1 MFSRPVKLLAL
12 WNAVLSAL
20 LLGSLAVNAVF
31 VQASNEPPAEVF
43 TSTTETV
50 GGDGSS
56 TTTPV
61 VITGTSPQVLTSVT
75 AKVDVKHNHVCVV
88 TGTADVT
95 AALSGTQGSVVILGL
110 SMDSNSTT
118 DIASDRRVQV
128 EPSGVRIATA
138 ATTLSYFALQG
149 KHTFYLSARLPNT
162 SFNDQPTVNS
172 ASITVVCL
180 QKRV

>member
-31 VQASNEPPAEVF
+31 VQASNDPPAEVF
-43 TSTTETV
+43 TSITETV

-56 TTTPV
+56 TTNPV
-61 VITGTSPQVLTSVT
+61 VITGTSPQVLTSVV
-75 AKVDVKHNHVCVV
+75 AKVDIKHNHVCVV
-88 TGTADVT
+88 TGTADVS
-95 AALSGTQGSVVILGL
+95 AALVGSQGSNVIFGL
-110 SMDSNSTT
+110 SMDTNTAT
-118 DIASDRRVQV
+118 DAASDRRVAV
-128 EPSGVRIATA
+128 EPSGVRLATG
-138 ATTLSYFALQG
+138 ATTFAYFGLQG

-180 QKRV
+180 QKKV